1 LGTKKHRRGPQRSKS
16 GMEKHIHRNSATVP
30 AHSGPSI
37 SILCDEWMKMRA
49 CAHKPEAPWARQ
61 REMARDSRPFCTKYK
76 VILVTRG
83 VIWGCIGR
91 GAGPTVAGLSSQD
104 KNGNKACDPRET
116 GV

>member
-1 LGTKKHRRGPQRSKS
+1 
-16 GMEKHIHRNSATVP
+16 
-30 AHSGPSI
+30 
-37 SILCDEWMKMRA
+37 
-49 CAHKPEAPWARQ
+49 
-61 REMARDSRPFCTKYK
+61 MARDSRPFCTKYK

-83 VIWGCIGR
+83 VIWGCVGR